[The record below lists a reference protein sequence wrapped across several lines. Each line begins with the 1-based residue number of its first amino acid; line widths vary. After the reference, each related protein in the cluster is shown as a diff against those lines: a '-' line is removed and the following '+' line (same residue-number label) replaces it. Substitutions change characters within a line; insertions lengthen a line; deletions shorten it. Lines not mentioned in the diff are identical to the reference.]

1 MKKKI
6 IFPLL
11 ALVLSLC
18 LTLPMATTL
27 AKPAVIPGDDGLDGS
42 YDYYV
47 AAHAVVVN
55 DGQEETAWVDCNNS
69 EQFNEGGSWAFCFGY
84 PWAEHP
90 ENHQW
95 GIYAGMG
102 GGDKTSGKGTEIGAF
117 RIWIYETHVH
127 IEWEITEPGWGI
139 IETHVAVEEL
149 KGDIPQ
155 NKNGNPKVGQFAIF
169 DERTGE
175 TFTPPQTDITQDYYK
190 PL

>member
-6 IFPLL
+6 IFPVL

-27 AKPAVIPGDDGLDGS
+27 AKPMVNPPIGGP

-69 EQFNEGGSWAFCFGY
+69 QQFNEGGSWAFYFGY
-84 PWAEHP
+84 PWESSP
-90 ENHQW
+90 GVVNHQW

-102 GGDKTSGKGTEIGAF
+102 GGDKTSGKGTLIGLFQISIDA
-117 RIWIYETHVH
+117 TQAH
-127 IEWEITEPGWGI
+127 ILWDTTGSGWGI
-139 IETHVAVEEL
+139 IETHVAIEEKL
-149 KGDIPQ
+149 GDIPQ
-155 NKNGNPKVGQFAIF
+155 NKNGNPKVGQFAIGG
-169 DERTGE
+169 ERTGE
-175 TFTPPQTDITQDYYK
+175 TFGDPQTYIPRDYD
-190 PL
+190 L